1 MRVTREK
8 AAENR
13 DRILSEAARL
23 FLERGVRGVG
33 VDALGE
39 AAGLTYGSLYSQ
51 FGSKDRLLAE
61 ALDRA
66 LSSFGG
72 RFADLRDVDDYI
84 DQYLSP
90 EHRDNPGNGCAV
102 AAVGSEIFRQDRSVR
117 SIFTAA
123 LGRRISRLAELMP
136 HRQRRRRENNAL
148 GMIATIAG
156 AMILARAV
164 DDPKCSERILASTR
178 AWLKEAV
185 SGT

>member
-23 FLERGVRGVG
+23 FLERGVQGVG

-39 AAGLTYGSLYSQ
+39 AAGLTYGGLYSQ
-51 FGSKDRLLAE
+51 FGSKDLLLAE
-61 ALDRA
+61 AVDRA
-66 LSSFGG
+66 FASFGA
-72 RFADLRDVDDYI
+72 RFAELQDVDDYI
-84 DQYLSP
+84 DQYLSA
-90 EHRDNPGNGCAV
+90 EHRDNPGNGCVVTAI
-102 AAVGSEIFRQDRSVR
+102 GSEIFRQKRSVR
-117 SIFTAA
+117 NIFTAA

-136 HRQRRRRENNAL
+136 HRRRRMRENNAL

-164 DDPKCSERILASTR
+164 DDPKFSERILASVR
-178 AWLKEAV
+178 AWLKDV
-185 SGT
+185 VNGT